1 MKNNIL
7 KILLLSFLIGCG
19 EKHKSES
26 NDDRNIEQI
35 TTDEPIVGDFDRKKY
50 PILQNAI
57 LLKLDGKFNQ
67 AVREFD
73 NAESEYGKMI
83 QIYLN
88 RGVSY
93 EQLGQREKAE
103 IDFTSCLKLDSTYV
117 PALLN
122 RGLIYAHSDRTEKA
136 ISDFNRA
143 IELKPNEPASYLNR
157 AVAYREADEIELACS
172 DLKRAKSLGIN
183 EKYGSD
189 MTDKMIKELNCKK

>member
-1 MKNNIL
+1 MKIKLLTIL
-7 KILLLSFLIGCG
+7 FLTILSSCG
-19 EKHKSES
+19 EKRNSS
-26 NDDRNIEQI
+26 GDNRNIEYL
-35 TTDEPIVGDFDRKKY
+35 TTDDSIVGDFDRKKY
-50 PILQNAI
+50 PIIQNAI

-73 NAESEYGKMI
+73 KAESEYGKMI

-93 EQLGQREKAE
+93 DQLGKTEKAE
-103 IDFTSCLKLDSTYV
+103 IDFTNCLKLDSTYV

-122 RGLIYAHSDRTEKA
+122 RGLIYAHSNRIEKA

-143 IELKPNEPASYLNR
+143 IQLKPNEPASYLNR

-183 EKYGSD
+183 KKYGSD
-189 MTDKMIKELNCKK
+189 MTDKIIKALNCKK